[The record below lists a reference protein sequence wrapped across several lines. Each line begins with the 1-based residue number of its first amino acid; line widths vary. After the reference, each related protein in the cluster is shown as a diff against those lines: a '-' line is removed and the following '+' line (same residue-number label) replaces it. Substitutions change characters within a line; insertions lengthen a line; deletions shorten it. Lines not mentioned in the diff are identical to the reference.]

1 MTFSWQTQNDY
12 LRQFLSHKLGFIAAL
27 LGSYAPP
34 WHTACRNCTHVAGER
49 RAEFRCRDCHL
60 HPVLCRRCIREAHYG
75 HPLHRIQRWNG
86 KFFERYA
93 LWQVGLRLSIMP
105 LAGACEELRTQIA
118 TIAECEFNIDEAL
131 TTTHGPDA
139 MDTSDD
145 AIDELPDLVE
155 VPNDD
160 DPDETSER

>member
-1 MTFSWQTQNDY
+1 
-12 LRQFLSHKLGFIAAL
+12 
-27 LGSYAPP
+27 
-34 WHTACRNCTHVAGER
+34 
-49 RAEFRCRDCHL
+49 
-60 HPVLCRRCIREAHYG
+60 
-75 HPLHRIQRWNG
+75 
-86 KFFERYA
+86 
-93 LWQVGLRLSIMP
+93 MP